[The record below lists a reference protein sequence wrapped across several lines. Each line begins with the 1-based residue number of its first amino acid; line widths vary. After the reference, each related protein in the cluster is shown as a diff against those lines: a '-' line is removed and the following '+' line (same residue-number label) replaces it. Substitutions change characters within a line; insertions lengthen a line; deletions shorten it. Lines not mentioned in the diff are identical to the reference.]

1 MPNAIKYSTT
11 IPTGS
16 LLKGTVALGVT
27 TASISGPT
35 STTGWY
41 YGPNPVAGKYQI
53 IETAASGDPD
63 VYCPQS
69 DAELIQF
76 VKTKGATGA
85 DTASLSASLAWIGTQ
100 SNLMAA
106 NFEYENIVTDGLV
119 LNLDAGFVGSYP
131 TTASTWY
138 DLSENNNNGILTNG
152 PTYNSGNGGSIVF
165 DGVDDYVNCG
175 SNASLDLGSF
185 TQEVWFKPT
194 IGRRNPLF
202 GDSNSD
208 GSDSRHAMWLELYNN
223 NKFILIFGD
232 GSIYGDVYSTTTV
245 QNNNIIHVVCIRNNI
260 SKTVQFYI
268 NGIAESS
275 QAWANQGT
283 IGTPVTLGVHSL
295 WVGGSNGFGNMKD
308 NIYVARIY
316 NRILSSSEVLQN
328 YNAQKGRFGL

>member
-85 DTASLSASLAWIGTQ
+85 NTASLSASLAWIGTQ

-131 TTASTWY
+131 TINTTWY
-138 DLSENNNNGILTNG
+138 DISGNNTTGSLVNG
-152 PTYNSGNGGSIVF
+152 PTYTSSYSGSIVF
-165 DGVDDYVNCG
+165 DGVDDGISIPNSNTLGKSLSYTTCAWVKYNNSGYTSWMMLTDSVDYGSGGGYMMWLNDSTPSIGKLLCSYDGNWQYGTVRIFPNTWTYVTITKDSNVVSFYVNG
-175 SNASLDLGSF
+175 VFDVTRNYSF
-185 TQEVWFKPT
+185 
-194 IGRRNPLF
+194 
-202 GDSNSD
+202 
-208 GSDSRHAMWLELYNN
+208 NN
-223 NKFILIFGD
+223 NL
-232 GSIYGDVYSTTTV
+232 SITEVNIAYSS
-245 QNNNIIHVVCIRNNI
+245 RNTGYRLNGNVGI
-260 SKTVQFYI
+260 SQ
-268 NGIAESS
+268 
-275 QAWANQGT
+275 
-283 IGTPVTLGVHSL
+283 
-295 WVGGSNGFGNMKD
+295 
-308 NIYVARIY
+308 IY
-316 NRILSSSEVLQN
+316 NRALSATEVSQN

>member
-53 IETAASGDPD
+53 IETAVSGDPD

-69 DAELIQF
+69 NAELIQF

-85 DTASLSASLAWIGTQ
+85 NTSSLSASLAWIGTQ

-106 NFEYENIVTDGLV
+106 NFEYENIVTSGLV

-138 DLSENNNNGILTNG
+138 DISGNNNSGSLVNS
-152 PTYNSGNGGSIVF
+152 PTFNSANSGSIVF
-165 DGVDDYVNCG
+165 DGVDDYVLTT
-175 SNASLDLGSF
+175 SLLNASLNPNESVF
-185 TQEVWFKPT
+185 VWFNPAAAGQIVSELGQAT
-194 IGRRNPLF
+194 IDSGYH
-202 GDSNSD
+202 DSNIEVNSS
-208 GSDSRHAMWLELYNN
+208 GIFSFSVWHNGLTNKVVSSAKSFNN
-223 NKFILIFGD
+223 WYHLGFT
-232 GSIYGDVYSTTTV
+232 YSGTTFTA
-245 QNNNIIHVVCIRNNI
+245 
-260 SKTVQFYI
+260 YI
-268 NGIAESS
+268 NGSS
-275 QAWANQGT
+275 
-283 IGTPVTLGVHSL
+283 IGTTTFTRQPPSSL
-295 WVGGSNGFGNMKD
+295 HYGLCSIDSTNMGTSAYGSGKMGNFMF
-308 NIYVARIY
+308 Y
-316 NRILSSSEVLQN
+316 NRGLSSTEVLQN
-328 YNAQKGRFGL
+328 FNALKGRFGV